1 MALARME
8 IEKFVG
14 GIDDFS
20 IWWVK
25 MNALL
30 IHQGLDATLLEEAI
44 TKIEKKRHTD
54 MTKRAHSAIVLSLGD
69 EVLRE
74 VTEEN
79 SVKAVW
85 DKLEDL
91 YLKKS
96 LTNRLYL
103 KKPLYAL
110 LMEDDKPLKK
120 HMDDF
125 NRIILDLKNIDVKID
140 DEDQTMILLS
150 SLPKRFEHFVD
161 TMLYGK
167 ASLKIRRNVSFV
179 TKSDTSRK
187 TAQASQGSM
196 SGTST
201 MQMWLW
207 LKKDMTMQRFLLY
220 QRRILKRNGSW
231 IQDAHSICAPI

>member
-1 MALARME
+1 
-8 IEKFVG
+8 
-14 GIDDFS
+14 
-20 IWWVK
+20 
-25 MNALL
+25 
-30 IHQGLDATLLEEAI
+30 
-44 TKIEKKRHTD
+44 

-110 LMEDDKPLKK
+110 LMEDNKPLKK